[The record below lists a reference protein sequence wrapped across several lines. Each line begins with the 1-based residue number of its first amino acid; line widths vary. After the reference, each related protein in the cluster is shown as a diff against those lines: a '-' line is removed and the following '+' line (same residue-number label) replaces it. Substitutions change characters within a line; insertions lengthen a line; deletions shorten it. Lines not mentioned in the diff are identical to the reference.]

1 MSSIQKPTITFLKN
15 LSKNNDRPWF
25 QKNKE
30 SYDIAHQ
37 NAKDFLASVVIAF
50 DKIDKIEKHK
60 LFRIYRDVRFSKDKT
75 PYNPSFRM
83 SFTREKP
90 YLRGGYYLMI
100 GPKEGYIAAGFF
112 NPAPKDLKLI
122 RDNIALDAKPLRKII
137 SSKRFK
143 DTFGHFQGEQV
154 KSAPKGFDKN
164 HPHIDLLRYKQL
176 YVSKSYPMKDVLDK
190 NFIKSIMK
198 DYKNIRPFFDYMS
211 DILGHDLNGVP
222 LY

>member
-1 MSSIQKPTITFLKN
+1 MSTIQKPTITFLKN

-25 QKNKE
+25 QDNKDK
-30 SYDIAHQ
+30 YDIANQ
-37 NAKDFLASVVIAF
+37 NAKEFLSSVVEAF

-122 RDNIALDAKPLRKII
+122 RDNIALDSKPLRKII
-137 SSKRFK
+137 SAKKFK
-143 DTFGHFQGEQV
+143 DTFGGFQGEQV
-154 KSAPKGFDKN
+154 KSSPKGFDKN
-164 HPHIDLLRYKQL
+164 HPDIDLIKFKQF
-176 YVSKSYPMKDVLDK
+176 YVNKSYPMKDMMDK
-190 NFIKSIMK
+190 NFIKTIMK
-198 DYKNIRPFFDYMS
+198 DYKVIRPYFDYMS